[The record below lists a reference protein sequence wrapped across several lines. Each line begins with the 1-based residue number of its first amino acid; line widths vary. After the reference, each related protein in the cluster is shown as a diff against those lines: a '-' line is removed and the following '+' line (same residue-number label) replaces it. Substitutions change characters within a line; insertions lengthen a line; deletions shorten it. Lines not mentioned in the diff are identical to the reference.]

1 MDTRALQ
8 TFVTVCETR
17 SYQKAAEILQY
28 APSSIFKHVQQLEQE
43 LGIRLFVHEN
53 RMLHLTKD
61 GEAFLPH
68 AQAILAEYRASF
80 EKELPKV
87 TSLTV
92 GGCEMNT
99 SNSLIDL
106 FTSFARHHSSIH
118 LNMIT
123 SPNSAVPDMVRNGQ
137 VDIGFYYGHSHQ
149 HRELQTISMYRETAF
164 LIASRSNPLTLQEH
178 LHYEDLNG
186 MEFVY
191 PHDSCCF
198 VHMLMPELESRG
210 IQLNKTTYLG
220 GMQYV
225 VNEARKPHV
234 LTLAPEHALK
244 HFRDMYDLVPLDM
257 DEAPMYAWE
266 NILIGKRADLPE
278 VRALVDYACTW
289 AQHNPPAN
297 ESDNASII
305 L

>member
-1 MDTRALQ
+1 
-8 TFVTVCETR
+8 VTVCETR

-43 LGIRLFVHEN
+43 LGIRLFIHEK
-53 RMLHLTKD
+53 RTLYLTKD

-68 AQAILAEYRASF
+68 AKAILAEYKASF
-80 EKELPKV
+80 EKEQPKAV
-87 TSLTV
+87 SLTV
-92 GGCEMNT
+92 GGCEMNI

-106 FTSFARHHSSIH
+106 FTSFARHHSNIH

-123 SPNSAVPDMVRNGQ
+123 SPNSSVPDMVRNGQ

-149 HRELQTISMYRETAF
+149 HRELETISMYREPAF
-164 LIASRSNPLTLQEH
+164 LIASCSNPLTFQEH

-198 VHMLMPELESRG
+198 VRMLMPELESRG
-210 IQLNKTTYLG
+210 IQLNKITYLG
-220 GMQYV
+220 SMQFV
-225 VNEARKPHV
+225 ISEARNPHV
-234 LTLAPEHALK
+234 LTLAPEHTLA
-244 HFRDMYDLVPLDM
+244 HFRDVYDLLPLSM
-257 DEAPMYAWE
+257 DETPMYAWE
-266 NILIGKRADLPE
+266 NILIGKRADLAE
-278 VRALVDYACTW
+278 VRALVEFACSW
-289 AQHNPPAN
+289 AANNPPAN
-297 ESDNASII
+297 ECGNTASI